1 MKARMIGH
9 LEIEDKIREVVTELD
24 RRPLNEELVLNEAG
38 KLLFLLG
45 VCLSQMKAVD
55 AASYPEKNTHL
66 SILQSAS
73 DAITYKVNSCTIEEV
88 TIQVNKAYMA
98 FGAH

>member
-1 MKARMIGH
+1 MKARIIGF
-9 LEIEDKIREVVTELD
+9 LEVEDKIREVVTELD
-24 RRPLNEELVLNEAG
+24 RRPMNEELVLNEAG

-45 VCLSQMKAVD
+45 VCLSQMKAGD
-55 AASYPEKNTHL
+55 AASYPEKDKHL

-73 DAITYKVNSCTIEEV
+73 EAITYKINTCTIEEA

-98 FGAH
+98 FGVN